1 MSSSD
6 LLAALKPLLEAFER
20 YDIAYYIG
28 GSVASSARGLPR
40 TTLDVDLV
48 ADLSLAHI
56 EPLTTALNETY
67 YIDGDMMLDA
77 IQRQASFNIVHL
89 QTMLKIDIFVL
100 KDQPYDQTA
109 FRRASPY
116 LQQGGVTA
124 IISAAED
131 IVLHKLHWYRL
142 GGEIS
147 ERQWNDVVGVLKVQG
162 QALDIDYMRTWA
174 KELQL
179 TDLLQRALQDA
190 DSGVE

>member
-89 QTMLKIDIFVL
+89 QTSNRLAPCAVEAYFMVRIVFID
-100 KDQPYDQTA
+100 K
-109 FRRASPY
+109 R
-116 LQQGGVTA
+116 
-124 IISAAED
+124 
-131 IVLHKLHWYRL
+131 K
-142 GGEIS
+142 
-147 ERQWNDVVGVLKVQG
+147 
-162 QALDIDYMRTWA
+162 
-174 KELQL
+174 
-179 TDLLQRALQDA
+179 
-190 DSGVE
+190 